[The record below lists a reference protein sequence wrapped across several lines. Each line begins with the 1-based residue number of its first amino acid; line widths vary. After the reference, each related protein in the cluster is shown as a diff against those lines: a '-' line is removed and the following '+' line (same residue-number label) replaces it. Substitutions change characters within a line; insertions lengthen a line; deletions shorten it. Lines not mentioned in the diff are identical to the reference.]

1 MSTIILVLFV
11 LIVGATG
18 IYIWRRPQASQR
30 GRFYVFRCTRCNQKV
45 RYLAAKAGRG
55 GMCPRCGERWTL
67 PAAPQT
73 VPGSDPDHASY
84 LERIGERR
92 MPANSRAL
100 RASRRAG

>member
-1 MSTIILVLFV
+1 MFTTILILLV

-18 IYIWRRPQASQR
+18 VYIWRRPQTRQR
-30 GRFYVFRCTRCNQKV
+30 GRFYVFRCPRCNQKV

-67 PAAPQT
+67 PAMPQN
-73 VPGSDPDHASY
+73 VQGSDPDHASY

-92 MPANSRAL
+92 MPADSRPL